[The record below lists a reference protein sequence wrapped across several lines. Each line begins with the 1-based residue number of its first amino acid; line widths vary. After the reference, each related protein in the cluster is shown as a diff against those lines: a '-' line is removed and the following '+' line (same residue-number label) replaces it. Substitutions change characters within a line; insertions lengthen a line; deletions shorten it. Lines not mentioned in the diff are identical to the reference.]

1 MVVICVTKRLTVT
14 LAKAPASLPLHSTP
28 AAALQSCA
36 PPAKQHQLLLVVT
49 FERLSHR
56 FVCSAHGSRAAHT
69 LFFVQIVSA
78 VHKPPGEVSTAAAAR
93 SNMANDLK
101 MLLESSLNEIFKA
114 TVSDILDSVDRTLSE
129 YQGKIQRIES
139 ENEGLRR
146 LLFAEKSAAE
156 SAARDVHKQDAAEN
170 CATSEWSNLSI
181 SSSQGMFATSIC
193 SSDKKSSRR
202 RHKDKMRER
211 VSSASFVLQTNHIAE
226 QPCVNTSEVGLSTQ
240 TLISIKTEPDLDDS
254 GAMDLS
260 QPSSLLN
267 LTMKHIKT
275 ESTEVSYDSCDA
287 YAPLPPSSGVGQDS
301 RDSDNAVKVTI
312 VSDSYMVKDEDG
324 HFIKTE
330 EEEQNGVLQY
340 GDDDKSERHALT
352 YYTESEIDPEGTSR
366 QVVKPEVKRQ
376 EENNSPAVPADE
388 FLEIC
393 DNFLRCPICPKT
405 FSQANSLNIHIKT
418 HSSEKAHCCSYC
430 GKRFSRADLL
440 KSHKRTHTGE
450 RPYSCNICTKTYAHP
465 SQLRIHK
472 RIHTGEKPYSCSHCA
487 KRFNEHNQLK
497 VHLRTHTGERPY
509 SCQECGKTF
518 SNAGNLRI
526 HERIHTG
533 EKPYCCAQCGK
544 RFNGL
549 GDLKTHYRIH
559 TGERPYSCELCKK
572 TFSQAGHLTIHMRM
586 HTGERPYSCKEC
598 GKKFTVASS
607 LKLHQRTHTGE
618 KEYSCSYCSK
628 SFSRSGHLKRH
639 ELVHT
644 KEKVFLCSLCGKT
657 YTDQSSLKKHLKM
670 HAAKE
675 QKAQSEAETNP
686 VRPSGS
692 ETLFRHC

>member
-1 MVVICVTKRLTVT
+1 M
-14 LAKAPASLPLHSTP
+14 
-28 AAALQSCA
+28 
-36 PPAKQHQLLLVVT
+36 
-49 FERLSHR
+49 
-56 FVCSAHGSRAAHT
+56 
-69 LFFVQIVSA
+69 
-78 VHKPPGEVSTAAAAR
+78 AR
-93 SNMANDLK
+93 SNDLK
-101 MLLESSLNEIFKA
+101 VFLESSLNEIFKA

-129 YQGKIQRIES
+129 YQGTIQRIES
-139 ENEGLRR
+139 ENEGLKR
-146 LLFAEKSAAE
+146 LLFARNSTE
-156 SAARDVHKQDAAEN
+156 SVARDICEQDATEKFS
-170 CATSEWSNLSI
+170 TSEWSSCSI
-181 SSSQGMFATSIC
+181 TSTQGTFKVSIC
-193 SSDKKSSRR
+193 SSDKKSFKRK
-202 RHKDKMRER
+202 HKDKTRKSISPSSILLQADDMLER
-211 VSSASFVLQTNHIAE
+211 ACL
-226 QPCVNTSEVGLSTQ
+226 NTTKAGVCNQ
-240 TLISIKTEPDLDDS
+240 NFISVKTEPGLDENS
-254 GAMDLS
+254 AIDLS

-267 LTMKHIKT
+267 MTTRPIKN
-275 ESTEVSYDSCDA
+275 ESTEDGCDA
-287 YAPLPPSSGVGQDS
+287 YAPLPPSAGLQDS
-301 RDSDNAVKVTI
+301 RGSDSELKVTI
-312 VSDSYMVKDEDG
+312 VSDTYMEDG
-324 HFIKTE
+324 QLIKTE
-330 EEEQNGVLQY
+330 DEEQNEMLQY
-340 GDDDKSERHALT
+340 GDELKDT
-352 YYTESEIDPEGTSR
+352 VGFYPESEMDAEGESR
-366 QVVKPEVKRQ
+366 QDEVATPE
-376 EENNSPAVPADE
+376 ESDSPTVPADE
-388 FLEIC
+388 FLEIH
-393 DNFLRCPICPKT
+393 DNFLRCPSCPKT
-405 FSQANSLNIHIKT
+405 FSRATSLNIHIKT
-418 HSSEKAHCCSYC
+418 HSGEKAHSCSYC
-430 GKRFSRADLL
+430 GKRFGRADLL

-450 RPYSCNICTKTYAHP
+450 RPYSCNICSKTYAHP

-472 RIHTGEKPYSCSHCA
+472 RVHTGEKPYSCSHCG

-509 SCQECGKTF
+509 SCQECGKSF

-586 HTGERPYSCKEC
+586 HTGERPYSCNEC

-644 KEKVFLCSLCGKT
+644 KEKVFLCSECGKT

-675 QKAQSEAETNP
+675 QKAQGEGSTSEAETNSAQP
-686 VRPSGS
+686 AAS
-692 ETLFRHC
+692 ETISEKLEPKS

>member
-1 MVVICVTKRLTVT
+1 M
-14 LAKAPASLPLHSTP
+14 AKSS
-28 AAALQSCA
+28 
-36 PPAKQHQLLLVVT
+36 
-49 FERLSHR
+49 
-56 FVCSAHGSRAAHT
+56 
-69 LFFVQIVSA
+69 
-78 VHKPPGEVSTAAAAR
+78 
-93 SNMANDLK
+93 DLK
-101 MLLESSLNEIFKA
+101 IFLESSLNEIFKA

-129 YQGKIQRIES
+129 YQGTIQRIES
-139 ENEGLRR
+139 ENEGLKR
-146 LLFAEKSAAE
+146 LLFAQKSTE
-156 SAARDVHKQDAAEN
+156 SATREIHEQDATEMFSM
-170 CATSEWSNLSI
+170 SEWNEHPI
-181 SSSQGMFATSIC
+181 SATQGTFKMSIC
-193 SSDKKSSRR
+193 SSDKKSCRR
-202 RHKDKMRER
+202 KQKDKKRGS
-211 VSSASFVLQTNHIAE
+211 VTSSSFLLQTDSMVE
-226 QPCVNTSEVGLSTQ
+226 TPCVNIAGPDVSTSNV
-240 TLISIKTEPDLDDS
+240 ISVKTEPGIEES
-254 GAMDLS
+254 GAIDLS
-260 QPSSLLN
+260 RPPSLLN
-267 LTMKHIKT
+267 LTMRPIKN
-275 ESTEVSYDSCDA
+275 ESTDVSFDSHDA
-287 YAPLPPSSGVGQDS
+287 YAPLPPSTDVEQDS
-301 RDSDNAVKVTI
+301 KGSDSEVKVTI
-312 VSDSYMVKDEDG
+312 VSDTYMQG
-324 HFIKTE
+324 GQHIKTE

-340 GDDDKSERHALT
+340 VENDSFKEEQELNPELK
-352 YYTESEIDPEGTSR
+352 YYPESEINPEAESR
-366 QVVKPEVKRQ
+366 QVLVPEVVTHEQ
-376 EENNSPAVPADE
+376 NAAAPAEE
-388 FLEIC
+388 FLEVR
-393 DNFLRCPICPKT
+393 DNFLRCPSCPKT
-405 FSQANSLNIHIKT
+405 FSRAASLNIHLKT
-418 HSSEKAHCCSYC
+418 HSAEKAHSCSYC
-430 GKRFSRADLL
+430 GKRFGRADLL

-450 RPYSCNICTKTYAHP
+450 RPYSCNLCTKTYAHP

-472 RIHTGEKPYSCSHCA
+472 RVHTGEKPYCCSHCG

-586 HTGERPYSCKEC
+586 HTGERPYSCNEC

-644 KEKVFLCSLCGKT
+644 KEKVFLCSQCGKT

-670 HAAKE
+670 HATKE
-675 QKAQSEAETNP
+675 QKAQGEGSTSEAESN
-686 VRPSGS
+686 RPSAS
-692 ETLFRHC
+692 ETLSDTDRH